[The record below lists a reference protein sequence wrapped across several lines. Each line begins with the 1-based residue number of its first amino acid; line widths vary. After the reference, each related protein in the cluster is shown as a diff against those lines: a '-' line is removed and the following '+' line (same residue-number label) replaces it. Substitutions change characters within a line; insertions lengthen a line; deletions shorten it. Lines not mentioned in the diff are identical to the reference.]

1 MSRAS
6 EALKVASSPALVREI
21 PPEDRP
27 RERLRQVGPE
37 QMSNVELLAI
47 LLRTGARGRSA
58 VDLAELI
65 LKRFGSLRQLLDAD
79 LQELTEIPGVGLAK
93 AAQLKAAI
101 EVGRRVARLSSA
113 VRPQIL
119 TAHDAAD
126 YMMDRLRF
134 QLKEHF
140 VTLHLDAKRHLIGEE
155 IVSIG
160 SLDSTVAHPR
170 EIFKTAIKRSAS
182 AIICLHNHPSGDPT
196 PSYEDLEVTRR
207 LLECGRILGVDVLDH
222 IVIGSHSF
230 CSMREKG
237 WLD

>member
-1 MSRAS
+1 MS
-6 EALKVASSPALVREI
+6 EAALMASSSVLLHEFPE
-21 PPEDRP
+21 EDRP

-37 QMSNVELLAI
+37 QMSNAELLAI
-47 LLRTGARGRSA
+47 LLRTGSRGRSA
-58 VDLAELI
+58 VDLAELV
-65 LKRFGSLRQLLDAD
+65 LKRFGSIRELLNAD
-79 LQELTEIPGVGLAK
+79 LEELTDIPGVGLAK

-101 EVGRRVARLSSA
+101 EVGRRIARFSNAARPRILSA
-113 VRPQIL
+113 Q
-119 TAHDAAD
+119 DAAD

-140 VTLHLDAKRHLIGEE
+140 VALHLDAKRRLIGEE
-155 IVSIG
+155 IVSVG

-170 EIFKTAIKRSAS
+170 EIFKTAIKRSAA

-207 LLECGRILGVDVLDH
+207 LVECGQILGVDVLDH
-222 IVIGSHSF
+222 IVIGSHSY

>member
-1 MSRAS
+1 MAAS
-6 EALKVASSPALVREI
+6 PVLVREI
-21 PPEDRP
+21 PEEDRP

-37 QMSNVELLAI
+37 QMSNAELLAI
-47 LLRTGARGRSA
+47 LLRTGSRGRSA
-58 VDLAELI
+58 VNLAEQV
-65 LKRFGSLRQLLDAD
+65 LKRFGSIRELLHAD

-101 EVGRRVARLSSA
+101 EVGRRIARFSQSSA
-113 VRPQIL
+113 PQFL
-119 TAHDAAD
+119 TAQDAAE
-126 YMMDRLRF
+126 YMMDRLQF

-140 VTLHLDAKRHLIGEE
+140 VALHLDAKRRLIGEE
-155 IVSIG
+155 IVSVG
-160 SLDSTVAHPR
+160 TLDGTVAHPR

-207 LLECGRILGVDVLDH
+207 LVECGRILGVDVLDH
-222 IVIGSHSF
+222 IVIGSHSY

>member
-1 MSRAS
+1 MN
-6 EALKVASSPALVREI
+6 EALLEASSSVLVREI
-21 PPEDRP
+21 PVEDRP

-37 QMSNVELLAI
+37 QMSNAELLAI
-47 LLRTGARGRSA
+47 LLRTGSRGRSA
-58 VDLAELI
+58 VNLAEQV
-65 LKRFGSLRQLLDAD
+65 LKRFGSIRELLDAD

-101 EVGRRVARLSSA
+101 EVGRRIARNSNTT
-113 VRPQIL
+113 RPQFL
-119 TAHDAAD
+119 TARDAAE
-126 YMMDRLRF
+126 YMMDRLQF

-140 VTLHLDAKRHLIGEE
+140 VALHLDAKRRLIGEE
-155 IVSIG
+155 IVSVG

-207 LLECGRILGVDVLDH
+207 LIECGRILGVDVLDH